1 MLLLRQNYIIKMQIK
16 TLKLDLKVV
25 VRETGSA
32 QGDIYSTFQ
41 EEQVTDRTQCMSV
54 RLNFHKSN
62 VTEWSVKLQSLHLIA
77 KRQTYYLF
85 SWINCGWL
93 IFWYFQKK
101 SNVELDFLPF
111 INQKITVLKLRI
123 TFTFAF
129 KILVFI

>member
-1 MLLLRQNYIIKMQIK
+1 MQIK

-62 VTEWSVKLQSLHLIA
+62 VTKWSVKLQSLHLIA

-85 SWINCGWL
+85 SWINCG
-93 IFWYFQKK
+93 
-101 SNVELDFLPF
+101 
-111 INQKITVLKLRI
+111 
-123 TFTFAF
+123 
-129 KILVFI
+129 

>member
-1 MLLLRQNYIIKMQIK
+1 MQIK

-41 EEQVTDRTQCMSV
+41 EEQVIDGTQCMSV

-62 VTEWSVKLQSLHLIA
+62 VTKWLVKLQSLHLIA

-101 SNVELDFLPF
+101 AKVKLDFLPF
-111 INQKITVLKLRI
+111 INQKITVLKLRV

>member
-1 MLLLRQNYIIKMQIK
+1 MQIK

-41 EEQVTDRTQCMSV
+41 EEQVTDRTQYMSV
-54 RLNFHKSN
+54 RLNFQKSK
-62 VTEWSVKLQSLHLIA
+62 VTKWSVKLQSLHLIA

-101 SNVELDFLPF
+101 R
-111 INQKITVLKLRI
+111 T
-123 TFTFAF
+123 
-129 KILVFI
+129 